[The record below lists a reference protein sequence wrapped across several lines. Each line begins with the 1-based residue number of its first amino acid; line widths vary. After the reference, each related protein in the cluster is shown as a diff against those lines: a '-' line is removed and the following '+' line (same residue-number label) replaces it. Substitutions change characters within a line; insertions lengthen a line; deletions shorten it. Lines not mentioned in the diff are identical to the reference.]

1 MRFLTLTMMILMCLS
16 PVHAR
21 GLSIIRDT
29 QIENILEQWSE
40 PVLKSAGLDND
51 QVRMALVN
59 SGDVNAF
66 VAGGANIF
74 IYAGLIQTAEYPEE
88 VIGVIAH
95 EIGHI
100 TGGHLIASKQA
111 MKRSSYQSILS
122 TVLGIGA
129 AIVTGN
135 GGAAGAISSGGS
147 GLAINNYLS
156 HSRIQESA
164 ADQAGLKYLKDT
176 DINPKGLVSFL
187 EKLEGQ
193 ELLPASQ
200 QSEYM
205 RTHPLTRDRVN
216 TMREGVTALGI
227 QKDLGQSP
235 LQNDFEM
242 VKAKLLAF
250 REPHLVSRYYDQQSL
265 NTVDQ
270 YAYGIMHYQQK
281 HFDTALKMFD
291 ALIHGNPNDPYYVEM
306 RAQIYRDA
314 GQLNKAETDY
324 RKALSLLGNDAPL
337 IQISLGHILI
347 ENHKNLNE
355 AETLLL
361 NSLQSDNRDSRAYR
375 LLATIKGRQKKEA
388 DAQYYL
394 AEEAIAS
401 GRKQEAKRLVH
412 LALQSKKLSP
422 PLTVKANDLQ
432 IYLNRLPEG

>member
-1 MRFLTLTMMILMCLS
+1 
-16 PVHAR
+16 
-21 GLSIIRDT
+21 
-29 QIENILEQWSE
+29 
-40 PVLKSAGLDND
+40 
-51 QVRMALVN
+51 MALVN
-59 SGDVNAF
+59 SGEVNAF

-74 IYAGLIQTAEYPEE
+74 IYSGLIQTAEYPEE

-147 GLAINNYLS
+147 GLAINSFLS

-164 ADQAGLKYLKDT
+164 ADQAGLKYLKET
-176 DINPKGLVSFL
+176 NINPKGLVSFL

-205 RTHPLTRDRVN
+205 RTHPLTRNRVD
-216 TMREGVTALGI
+216 TMREGVKALNI
-227 QKDLGQSP
+227 QKKLGASS

-242 VKAKLLAF
+242 IKAKLLAF
-250 REPHLVSRYYDQQSL
+250 REPHLVSRYYNQQSAHD
-265 NTVDQ
+265 VDQ

-281 HFDTALKMFD
+281 EFNTSLNIFDKLVKN
-291 ALIHGNPNDPYYVEM
+291 HPNNPYYVEM

-314 GQLNKAETDY
+314 GQLGKAEIDY
-324 RKALSLLGNDAPL
+324 RQALHLLNGDAPL

-347 ENHKNLNE
+347 ENHGNLNQ
-355 AETLLL
+355 AEELLL
-361 NSLQSDNRDSRAYR
+361 KSLQSDNRDSRAYR
-375 LLATIKGRQKKEA
+375 LLATIKGRQNKEA

-412 LALQSKKLSP
+412 LALQSKTLSP
-422 PLTVKANDLQ
+422 SLMVKANDLKM
-432 IYLNRLPEG
+432 YLNRLPEG